1 MLILLQAAAG
11 VGISKLGAA
20 IGAGIAVLG
29 AGIGIGKIGSS
40 AMEGI
45 ARQPEASGD
54 LRMNMIIAAAL
65 VEGVALIAIV
75 VCLLTLLTPD
85 PGLLF
90 WMIIVFGV
98 VFFILAKYGFP
109 VIIRMVEDRKA
120 YIDQSLKTAREANEK
135 LASVKQEG
143 ERILAQANEEQV
155 RILNEAAATRDRI
168 INEAKER
175 ARLEGDRLM
184 EEMKKQIETEKES
197 AIRDIRRQVAVL
209 SVGIAEK
216 VMRSKLADEKEQME
230 LIDRMLDEMIE
241 TSKK

>member
-1 MLILLQAAAG
+1 MG
-11 VGISKLGAA
+11 
-20 IGAGIAVLG
+20 
-29 AGIGIGKIGSS
+29 
-40 AMEGI
+40 
-45 ARQPEASGD
+45 
-54 LRMNMIIAAAL
+54 
-65 VEGVALIAIV
+65 
-75 VCLLTLLTPD
+75 LLTPD

-120 YIDQSLKTAREANEK
+120 YIDQSLKAAREANEK

-175 ARLEGDRLM
+175 ARLEGDRLT
-184 EEMKKQIETEKES
+184 EETKKQIETEKES

>member
-1 MLILLQAAAG
+1 MG
-11 VGISKLGAA
+11 
-20 IGAGIAVLG
+20 
-29 AGIGIGKIGSS
+29 
-40 AMEGI
+40 
-45 ARQPEASGD
+45 
-54 LRMNMIIAAAL
+54 
-65 VEGVALIAIV
+65 
-75 VCLLTLLTPD
+75 LLTPD

-120 YIDQSLKTAREANEK
+120 YIDQSLKAAREANEK

-155 RILNEAAATRDRI
+155 RILNEAAATRDLI

>member
-1 MLILLQAAAG
+1 MG
-11 VGISKLGAA
+11 
-20 IGAGIAVLG
+20 
-29 AGIGIGKIGSS
+29 
-40 AMEGI
+40 
-45 ARQPEASGD
+45 
-54 LRMNMIIAAAL
+54 
-65 VEGVALIAIV
+65 
-75 VCLLTLLTPD
+75 LLTPD

-120 YIDQSLKTAREANEK
+120 YIDQSLKAAREANEK

-175 ARLEGDRLM
+175 ARLEGDRQM